1 MINLDKIQSMWQED
15 CKIDID
21 NMHEESIKV
30 PQLHSKYHEILNNLI
45 LLRTKAQK
53 IQKSVRHERYE
64 YYSGKADPEVYE
76 KEPFPKKVRDKD
88 ALIRYMDAD
97 DRVSDANLK
106 VEYYDVM
113 INYTESILK
122 QISIVH
128 IKSKIQLNGINS
140 KLDLHDPLNYQKEKR
155 GLCYDRL
162 RTICVS

>member
-122 QISIVH
+122 QISNRTYQ
-128 IKSKIQLNGINS
+128 IKNS
-140 KLDLHDPLNYQKEKR
+140 IEWLKFQA
-155 GLCYDRL
+155 GF
-162 RTICVS
+162 T

>member
-113 INYTESILK
+113 INYTESILNRYR
-122 QISIVH
+122 IAH
-128 IKSKIQLNGINS
+128 IRSRTQLNGINS
-140 KLDLHDPLNYQKEKR
+140 KLDLHDPLNY
-155 GLCYDRL
+155 
-162 RTICVS
+162 

>member
-30 PQLHSKYHEILNNLI
+30 PQLHSKNHEILNNLI

-53 IQKSVRHERYE
+53 IQRSVRHERYE

-122 QISIVH
+122 QISNRTYQ
-128 IKSKIQLNGINS
+128 IKNS
-140 KLDLHDPLNYQKEKR
+140 IEWHKFQA
-155 GLCYDRL
+155 GF
-162 RTICVS
+162 T

>member
-53 IQKSVRHERYE
+53 IQKNVRHERYE
-64 YYSGKADPEVYE
+64 YYSGKADPDVYE
-76 KEPFPKKVRDKD
+76 REPFPKKVRDKD

-106 VEYYDVM
+106 FEYYYVM

-122 QISIVH
+122 QISNRTYQ
-128 IKSKIQLNGINS
+128 IKNS
-140 KLDLHDPLNYQKEKR
+140 IEWHKFQA
-155 GLCYDRL
+155 GF
-162 RTICVS
+162 T

>member
-30 PQLHSKYHEILNNLI
+30 PQLHSKYNEILNNLI

-122 QISIVH
+122 QISNRTYQ
-128 IKSKIQLNGINS
+128 IKNS
-140 KLDLHDPLNYQKEKR
+140 IEWHKFQA
-155 GLCYDRL
+155 GF
-162 RTICVS
+162 T

>member
-21 NMHEESIKV
+21 NMHEEPIKV

-53 IQKSVRHERYE
+53 IQKNVRHERYE

-76 KEPFPKKVRDKD
+76 KEPFPKKVRDKE

-122 QISIVH
+122 QISNRTYQ
-128 IKSKIQLNGINS
+128 IKNS
-140 KLDLHDPLNYQKEKR
+140 IEWHKFQA
-155 GLCYDRL
+155 GF
-162 RTICVS
+162 T

>member
-1 MINLDKIQSMWQED
+1 M
-15 CKIDID
+15 
-21 NMHEESIKV
+21 
-30 PQLHSKYHEILNNLI
+30 HSKYHEILNNLI

-64 YYSGKADPEVYE
+64 YYSGKADPDVYE
-76 KEPFPKKVRDKD
+76 REPFPKKVRDKD

-122 QISIVH
+122 QISNRTYQ
-128 IKSKIQLNGINS
+128 IKNS
-140 KLDLHDPLNYQKEKR
+140 IEWHKFQA
-155 GLCYDRL
+155 GF
-162 RTICVS
+162 T

>member
-30 PQLHSKYHEILNNLI
+30 PQLHSKYHEILSNLI

-122 QISIVH
+122 QISNRTYQ
-128 IKSKIQLNGINS
+128 IKNS
-140 KLDLHDPLNYQKEKR
+140 IEWHKFQA
-155 GLCYDRL
+155 GF
-162 RTICVS
+162 T

>member
-64 YYSGKADPEVYE
+64 YYSGKADPDVYE
-76 KEPFPKKVRDKD
+76 REPFPKKVRDKD

-122 QISIVH
+122 QISNRTYQ
-128 IKSKIQLNGINS
+128 IKNS
-140 KLDLHDPLNYQKEKR
+140 IECHKFQA
-155 GLCYDRL
+155 GF
-162 RTICVS
+162 T

>member
-30 PQLHSKYHEILNNLI
+30 PQLHSKYHEILNNLF

-122 QISIVH
+122 QISNRTYQ
-128 IKSKIQLNGINS
+128 IKNS
-140 KLDLHDPLNYQKEKR
+140 IEWHKFQA
-155 GLCYDRL
+155 GF
-162 RTICVS
+162 T

>member
-21 NMHEESIKV
+21 NKHEESIKV

-97 DRVSDANLK
+97 ERVSDANLK

-113 INYTESILK
+113 INYTESILR
-122 QISIVH
+122 QISNRTYQ
-128 IKSKIQLNGINS
+128 IKNS
-140 KLDLHDPLNYQKEKR
+140 IEWHKFQA
-155 GLCYDRL
+155 GF
-162 RTICVS
+162 T

>member
-76 KEPFPKKVRDKD
+76 KESFPKKVRDKD

-122 QISIVH
+122 QISNRTYQ
-128 IKSKIQLNGINS
+128 IKNS
-140 KLDLHDPLNYQKEKR
+140 IEWHKFQA
-155 GLCYDRL
+155 GF
-162 RTICVS
+162 T

>member
-53 IQKSVRHERYE
+53 IQKSVRHKRYE

-97 DRVSDANLK
+97 NRVSDANLK

-122 QISIVH
+122 QISNRTYQ
-128 IKSKIQLNGINS
+128 IKNS
-140 KLDLHDPLNYQKEKR
+140 IEWHKFQA
-155 GLCYDRL
+155 GF
-162 RTICVS
+162 T

>member
-64 YYSGKADPEVYE
+64 YYSGKADPEVYQR
-76 KEPFPKKVRDKD
+76 EPFPKKVRDKD

-122 QISIVH
+122 QISNRTYQ
-128 IKSKIQLNGINS
+128 IKNS
-140 KLDLHDPLNYQKEKR
+140 IEWHKFQA
-155 GLCYDRL
+155 GF
-162 RTICVS
+162 T

>member
-30 PQLHSKYHEILNNLI
+30 PQLHSIYHEILNNLI

-76 KEPFPKKVRDKD
+76 REPFPKKVRDKD

-122 QISIVH
+122 QISNRTYQ
-128 IKSKIQLNGINS
+128 IKNS
-140 KLDLHDPLNYQKEKR
+140 IEWHKFQA
-155 GLCYDRL
+155 GF
-162 RTICVS
+162 T

>member
-64 YYSGKADPEVYE
+64 YYSGKADPDVYE
-76 KEPFPKKVRDKD
+76 REPFPKKVRDKE

-97 DRVSDANLK
+97 DRVSEANLK

-122 QISIVH
+122 QISNRTYQ
-128 IKSKIQLNGINS
+128 IKNS
-140 KLDLHDPLNYQKEKR
+140 IEWHKFQA
-155 GLCYDRL
+155 GF
-162 RTICVS
+162 T